1 MSSRTLG
8 TSWIG
13 GELGAGDPLHSA
25 LDDRILNAQQ
35 FRDGCIQGISQVG
48 GIVGFISLN
57 LTLVQLFDLI
67 E

>member
-35 FRDGCIQGISQVG
+35 FRDGCVQGISG
-48 GIVGFISLN
+48 
-57 LTLVQLFDLI
+57 
-67 E
+67 